1 MRAGVQRGQHLYA
14 ISRHIWGRHIAFFIC
29 GPDTRTRAHT
39 HTGLHQVPLTCL
51 AYRTG
56 TQAEVEAGTG
66 PETGQHRLKIRPDC
80 LAATLLIFYISF
92 TLSLFLFVLLQDERS
107 PTSSGNE
114 SDDSSDVEIPMPTAD
129 VDAAAAATPQELK
142 TEATAAAT
150 TTGTCPKPKQMS
162 ATLSYQTETGPSTST
177 AAAAAAGAGTAA
189 AAGATATDNK
199 YIYPAT
205 SFANI
210 PPDML
215 RQLIQSGQLQLHAEE
230 GE

>member
-29 GPDTRTRAHT
+29 GPDTRTHT
-39 HTGLHQVPLTCL
+39 HTQPYTKCHLL
-51 AYRTG
+51 AWHIEQGQSQGRG
-56 TQAEVEAGTG
+56 QRR
-66 PETGQHRLKIRPDC
+66 GQHRLKIRPDC
-80 LAATLLIFYISF
+80 LAATLLIFYISL
-92 TLSLFLFVLLQDERS
+92 TLFLFALLQDERS

-129 VDAAAAATPQELK
+129 VDAATAAATPQELK
-142 TEATAAAT
+142 TEATQAT
-150 TTGTCPKPKQMS
+150 TSGACSKPKQMS

-177 AAAAAAGAGTAA
+177 AAAAAGTAA